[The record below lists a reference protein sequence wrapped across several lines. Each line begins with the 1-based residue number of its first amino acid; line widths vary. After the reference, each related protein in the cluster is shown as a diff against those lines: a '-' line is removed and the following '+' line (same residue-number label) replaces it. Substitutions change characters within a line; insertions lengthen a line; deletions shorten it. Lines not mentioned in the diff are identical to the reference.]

1 MLRIIESSHGGGWS
15 PTDWQQ
21 QDPCERT
28 VPQVR
33 ACRVGGHCC
42 SGQGCR
48 APSGCGDRK
57 YKHPSDQE
65 MDPGNPS
72 LLISETGGK
81 QKQVWS
87 WDELRRP
94 QFQKGRSHNFW
105 LLYPWCLM
113 AWAARA
119 AEMTQRLRT
128 VAALALAQAQF
139 PALTWRLI
147 NL

>member
-1 MLRIIESSHGGGWS
+1 MPGSEKIVEFHFIDTKKTTFYRQGFRALKMLRIIESSHGGGWS
-15 PTDWQQ
+15 PTDRQQ

-72 LLISETGGK
+72 LLISETGENRNRFG
-81 QKQVWS
+81 
-87 WDELRRP
+87 
-94 QFQKGRSHNFW
+94 H
-105 LLYPWCLM
+105 
-113 AWAARA
+113 
-119 AEMTQRLRT
+119 EM
-128 VAALALAQAQF
+128 
-139 PALTWRLI
+139 
-147 NL
+147 N